1 MAEAGSAVKEFFEA
15 YVRAT
20 DSADSAFLR
29 SAYGETFMF
38 ASPGAVQAV
47 KRDDFLK
54 VVPKRRAFFAAAGLA
69 ASDVRGLEETLL
81 DEHHL
86 LVKARWTF
94 RFERDP
100 ARPIIEEGAATYIL
114 RRQHKRTSCSR
125 SPTSGTSS
133 AQLAPRGARAGL
145 WLFRARGREW
155 RLGASAR
162 SPQRCPPGRPPSSLA
177 GRTVTRCM

>member
-1 MAEAGSAVKEFFEA
+1 MAEAGSAVNKFFEA

-20 DSADSAFLR
+20 DSPDSTFFG

-54 VVPKRRAFFAAAGLA
+54 VVPKRRAFFAAVGLT

-81 DEHHL
+81 DERHL

-94 RFERDP
+94 RFEKDP
-100 ARPIIEEGAATYIL
+100 ARPIIEEGAAPYIL
-114 RRQHKRTSCSR
+114 RRQDDRLQIVFQLDHQDLTKRV
-125 SPTSGTSS
+125 
-133 AQLAPRGARAGL
+133 QELGL
-145 WLFRARGREW
+145 LPHQ
-155 RLGASAR
+155 S
-162 SPQRCPPGRPPSSLA
+162 
-177 GRTVTRCM
+177 

>member
-1 MAEAGSAVKEFFEA
+1 MRRPFDGHPRFATRGGHGPKGCGMAEAGSAVKEFFEA

-114 RRQHKRTSCSR
+114 RRQDDRLQIVFQLDHQDLTKRV
-125 SPTSGTSS
+125 
-133 AQLAPRGARAGL
+133 QELGL
-145 WLFRARGREW
+145 LPHQ
-155 RLGASAR
+155 S
-162 SPQRCPPGRPPSSLA
+162 
-177 GRTVTRCM
+177 